1 MMLRK
6 IRLLI
11 RRIRYRFARKD
22 TTDQKIE
29 AIIKYD
35 PLDIL

>member
-1 MMLRK
+1 MLRK
-6 IRLLI
+6 ILLMI
-11 RRIRYRFARKD
+11 RRIRYRFAKKD
-22 TTDQKIE
+22 TIDQKIE